1 MDFLHS
7 VEFYVIILLV
17 AALAVGIMA
26 MPSGHGPVETDFS
39 EGFLSYNPDLTDLT
53 PRIEIECLSDGT
65 VKITRVGLPE
75 NLDSAATAALALT
88 RKGFDI
94 TAEERLTPAS
104 RALLSSETIQVNTAV
119 YLIGGLAHERYHL
132 KFNSDSTSSFTA
144 LTFMNRPGLRS
155 TRIFRQA

>member
-1 MDFLHS
+1 MEFFHS

-17 AALAVGIMA
+17 AALAVGLMA
-26 MPSGHGPVETDFS
+26 RPSGHGPVETDFS
-39 EGFLSYNPDLTDLT
+39 EGFLSYDPSPEDNT
-53 PRIEIECLSDGT
+53 PRIEIECLEDAT
-65 VKITRVGLPE
+65 VKITRFGLPD
-75 NLDSAATAALALT
+75 NLDSAATVALALT

-94 TAEERLTPAS
+94 TAEERITPAS
-104 RALLSSETIQVNTAV
+104 RPLLSSETVPVNTAV
-119 YLIGGLAHERYHL
+119 YLIRGLAHERYHL